1 MKKWIRWQG
10 LAAFLIGAALCAVFW
25 IFIIDGCVKR
35 IIEET
40 GTRIVG
46 AKVELHDAD
55 ATLFPFGMI
64 LSGLQVTNPKEPMTN
79 AVEASRIA
87 FSVDTLN
94 VLRRKTI
101 INEMTVE
108 GVRFDTP
115 RKTSGAIAEIKEKVP
130 AEREKE
136 RFRMPSLEI
145 PDVKTI
151 LQNENLDT
159 LKIVD
164 SLKTDIQNAKDT
176 WNAKLADIPGKEKLE
191 EYKGRIEKLKKA
203 RKGGTADILGA
214 MGDAKTLKEDLEK
227 DIDQINS
234 VSKSFSDEFSWMKKR
249 VEQAQKAPMED
260 VRRLRGKYSLS
271 PQGVQNMS
279 RILFGERISAWMNT
293 GLSWYGRLKPV
304 LERSKKEEKGVEVV
318 KPLRGK
324 GLDVRFKEY
333 APLPDFLIR
342 KTGVSLQ
349 VDAGKFSG
357 TIQNITPDQEILGLP
372 LTFTFSGSNLKD
384 IQSIVVN
391 GDLNHINPSRPKDTI
406 NARIQKYRINEI
418 KLSDNTQLPLTL
430 AAGLVDSDIRASIEG
445 NAISAGLA
453 AQVKSVHL
461 TSDAKEP
468 RSPLAGAIVSALS
481 SISHFNVQADIKGT
495 LNDYSISLTSDVDRV
510 LRDAAA
516 RLVQEQSAR
525 LEKMLTSAIEEKT
538 QGPLKNLQEQFGS
551 LAGIGQELD
560 GRKNEFSDLLKEA
573 LLFTSKGGIK
583 LPF

>member
-1 MKKWIRWQG
+1 
-10 LAAFLIGAALCAVFW
+10 
-25 IFIIDGCVKR
+25 
-35 IIEET
+35 
-40 GTRIVG
+40 
-46 AKVELHDAD
+46 
-55 ATLFPFGMI
+55 
-64 LSGLQVTNPKEPMTN
+64 
-79 AVEASRIA
+79 
-87 FSVDTLN
+87 
-94 VLRRKTI
+94 
-101 INEMTVE
+101 
-108 GVRFDTP
+108 
-115 RKTSGAIAEIKEKVP
+115 
-130 AEREKE
+130 
-136 RFRMPSLEI
+136 
-145 PDVKTI
+145 
-151 LQNENLDT
+151 
-159 LKIVD
+159 
-164 SLKTDIQNAKDT
+164 
-176 WNAKLADIPGKEKLE
+176 
-191 EYKGRIEKLKKA
+191 
-203 RKGGTADILGA
+203 
-214 MGDAKTLKEDLEK
+214 
-227 DIDQINS
+227 
-234 VSKSFSDEFSWMKKR
+234 